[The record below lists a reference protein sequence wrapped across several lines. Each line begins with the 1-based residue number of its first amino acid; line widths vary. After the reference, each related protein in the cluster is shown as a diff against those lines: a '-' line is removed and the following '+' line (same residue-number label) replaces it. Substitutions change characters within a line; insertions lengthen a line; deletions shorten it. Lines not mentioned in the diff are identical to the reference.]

1 MICSECGNGISKL
14 RSTFFKFCPE
24 CRKTIGSIDYDLI
37 NKAKKST
44 WEKAKPKRKINLFML
59 GFLAFI
65 MILAVIFLTA
75 FLVGLGWGFG
85 EATIQ

>member
-1 MICSECGNGISKL
+1 MICSECGNEIPKL

-24 CRKTIGSIDYDLI
+24 CRKPIWSIDYDLI

-59 GFLAFI
+59 GFSVFI
-65 MILAVIFLTA
+65 MILAVIFLIT
-75 FLVGLGWGFG
+75 F
-85 EATIQ
+85 

>member
-1 MICSECGNGISKL
+1 MICLECGNEIPKL

-24 CRKTIGSIDYDLI
+24 CRKPIGSIDYDLI

-59 GFLAFI
+59 GFSVFI
-65 MILAVIFLTA
+65 MILAVIFLIT
-75 FLVGLGWGFG
+75 F
-85 EATIQ
+85 